1 VEGRRRNIRESSITI
16 GHRWSGHRNLEE
28 DRTVRKTITILALA
42 ALWVAACG
50 SSTPSASSP
59 PPAATAAASGGG
71 ASAQPSTAAASLAP
85 TTLRV
90 LVHQN
95 PPFTDYMK
103 AFNAKFEANHPGVK
117 VEMSIVAPND
127 LATITQTRIAAKD
140 VDVVDMFAFDTG
152 VQSYMKG
159 VTPPIWQTLADAG
172 SLMDLTG
179 QPFVGLYDP
188 AATRDAG
195 TYKDKVYEINLGRVG
210 FSGLYLNQKL
220 FTANNVKVPTT
231 WSELVAACQTFKTA
245 NVPCITAGGQDGWP
259 VFVTGY
265 GILGSAYP
273 DQAAL
278 VEGLW
283 TGTIKYNDATSL
295 AMWEKL
301 RILAKDMIEPGATGI
316 AADGAPGR
324 FASGEVAALSGFTW
338 LAPAIE
344 SAKPDFDWT
353 FIPFPGSDVAAD
365 NKYIFGKYDQGWTIA
380 SATTNKEAS
389 LAYLAE
395 FSEPA
400 NYQAFVTAVGVIP
413 TQPGAVLDTA
423 LGRTIAPSLANFRIG
438 WERYWISPKGAGE
451 FAFPY
456 ATFFKPFG
464 EFETAQQAADAAQ
477 KDLQSGLDAS
487 K

>member
-1 VEGRRRNIRESSITI
+1 MRQ
-16 GHRWSGHRNLEE
+16 
-28 DRTVRKTITILALA
+28 TITILALA
-42 ALWVAACG
+42 ALLVAACG
-50 SSTPSASSP
+50 SSTPSASASS

-71 ASAQPSTAAASLAP
+71 ASAQPSTGAASLAP

-103 AFNAKFEANHPGVK
+103 TFNAKFEANHPGVK

-159 VTPPIWQTLADAG
+159 ATPPIWQTLADAG

-195 TYKDKVYEINLGRVG
+195 TYNGKVYEINLGRVG

-231 WSELVAACQTFKTA
+231 WSELVTACQTFKTA

-259 VFVTGY
+259 IFVTGY

-283 TGTIKYNDATSL
+283 KGTIKYNDATSL

-301 RILAKDMIEPGATGI
+301 RILAMDMIEPGASGI

-344 SAKPDFDWT
+344 SAKPDFEWT
-353 FIPFPGSDVAAD
+353 FIPFPGSDVADD

-380 SATTNKEAS
+380 SATTNKDAS

-400 NYQAFVTAVGVIP
+400 TIRTDPARCGGSGGRPARPVRRRRARAGTRAPGRPHRAASRRWRSERRGPAGARRCRWWRAPRRPCSHQGRPAANSTAPAKIRGRLRRAAKVTRSSRSRPVGGSGTVSITEP
-413 TQPGAVLDTA
+413 A
-423 LGRTIAPSLANFRIG
+423 RT
-438 WERYWISPKGAGE
+438 
-451 FAFPY
+451 
-456 ATFFKPFG
+456 
-464 EFETAQQAADAAQ
+464 
-477 KDLQSGLDAS
+477 
-487 K
+487 